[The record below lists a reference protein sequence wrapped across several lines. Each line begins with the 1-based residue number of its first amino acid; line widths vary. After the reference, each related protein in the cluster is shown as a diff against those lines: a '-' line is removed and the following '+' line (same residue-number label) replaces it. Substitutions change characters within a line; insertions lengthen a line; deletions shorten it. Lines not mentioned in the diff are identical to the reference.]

1 MEHPATIEEAVKE
14 YPELLL
20 EVKRLRKAKEQLEAL
35 AENKRPLRI
44 HSEKRAQT
52 DQECTRVNRIANS
65 NFYKGNNAQIQISY
79 QVSDEQIL
87 NSEGNH

>member
-1 MEHPATIEEAVKE
+1 MEHPATLEEAVKE

-44 HSEKRAQT
+44 HVEEK
-52 DQECTRVNRIANS
+52 
-65 NFYKGNNAQIQISY
+65 
-79 QVSDEQIL
+79 
-87 NSEGNH
+87 